1 MNIILNIA
9 KLVSTEKGSLASLE
23 IMSNTIKFKIATPE
37 KVIYENDILQVS
49 IPTTTGEI
57 TVLPH
62 HSPLVSILQAGELKV
77 KDDKGEQVI
86 AVSSGFLEVR
96 ANNEVIILADNAER
110 ADLIDIDRAEAARQ
124 RAEEQMKAAKA
135 GEDIDYAK
143 LQAVIEREM
152 NRVRVGKK
160 YKKVNIKE

>member
-1 MNIILNIA
+1 M
-9 KLVSTEKGSLASLE
+9 SEKNLLH
-23 IMSNTIKFKIATPE
+23 FKIATPE

-62 HSPLVSILQAGELKV
+62 HSPLVSILQAGELKI
-77 KDDKGEQVI
+77 KDEKGEQII

-96 ANNEVIILADNAER
+96 ANNEIIILADNAER
-110 ADLIDIDRAEAARQ
+110 AENIDIDRAEAARQ
-124 RAEEQMKAAKA
+124 RAEQEMAKA
-135 GEDIDYAK
+135 KSGENVDYAK

-160 YKKVNIKE
+160 YKKIDINK